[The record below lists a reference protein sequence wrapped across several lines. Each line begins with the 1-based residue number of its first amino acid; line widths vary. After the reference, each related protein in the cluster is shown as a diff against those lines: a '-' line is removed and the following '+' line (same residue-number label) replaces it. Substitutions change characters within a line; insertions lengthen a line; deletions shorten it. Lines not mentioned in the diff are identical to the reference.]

1 MAEKVGGRIGIRGW
15 VYAGRY
21 GLERYAYTLH
31 RITGLGL
38 LLYFILHIFFSSV
51 RLKGQGAWEGLMTSF
66 SRPLFH
72 FGEYL
77 VFVAFVFHALNGIRL
92 ILAEL
97 GFTLGKPARPVYP
110 YRISL
115 DRGRP
120 LFLILMGIAAIFVVL
135 GGYDFFVA
143 GH

>member
-1 MAEKVGGRIGIRGW
+1 MACRRSPVRI
-15 VYAGRY
+15 RY
-21 GLERYAYTLH
+21 PPPD
-31 RITGLGL
+31 
-38 LLYFILHIFFSSV
+38 FFM
-51 RLKGQGAWEGLMTSF
+51 ASF

-77 VFVAFVFHALNGIRL
+77 VVSAFVFHALNGIRL
-92 ILAEL
+92 VLAEL

-120 LFLILMGIAAIFVVL
+120 LFLVLMGIVVILLLL
-135 GGYDFFVA
+135 GGYDFFVVA
-143 GH
+143 H